1 MLKNKVKKRIF
12 QELSYATGKYLIS
25 PEIASLVITYRC
37 NFRCLACTVWRM
49 DEYPELSPAEWEA
62 VCKQLKTTLSQNTT
76 IELSGGEPLLR
87 KDLVIQAVSQ
97 LRNFFKNVGINSNGS
112 LLDEPTI
119 LALKKS
125 GITYAKISLY
135 STDDEKHDKLRGFS
149 GAAQQAKKAIDL
161 LAKHA
166 IKTDI
171 GVLLTAENIS
181 DIPKLIQYF
190 NQPAYANVSIILQP
204 LDEPIGLP
212 PIVGENKT
220 NTIETLW
227 PDRQSVQDLFFWLQK
242 NKPRNIKNSGAS
254 LQVIEKYYLER
265 KSALD
270 RRCFAGQRSLV
281 ICPDGKVSFCYKGGM
296 IGNISKDTL
305 FEILSGEKALKERR
319 KIQKCHG
326 SCRIIGCNFQKT
338 LPELFSLS

>member
-1 MLKNKVKKRIF
+1 MLKNKVRKRIF
-12 QELSYATGKYLIS
+12 QELSYVTGKYLIS

-49 DEYPELSPAEWEA
+49 DEYPELSQTAWEA
-62 VCKQLKTTLSQNTT
+62 ACKQLKATLSQNTT
-76 IELSGGEPLLR
+76 IEISGGEPLLR
-87 KDLVIQAVSQ
+87 KGLVFFMISQ

-112 LLDEPTI
+112 LLDEPTV

-135 STDDEKHDKLRGFS
+135 STNDEKHDKLRGFS

-161 LAKHA
+161 LAKHG

-171 GVLLTAENIS
+171 GVLITAENIS
-181 DIPKLIQYF
+181 DIPELIRYL
-190 NQPAYANVSIILQP
+190 NQPTYANVSIILQP

-227 PDRQSVQDLFFWLQK
+227 PNKKSVQDLSFWLQK
-242 NKPRNIKNSGAS
+242 NKPRNVKNSRAS
-254 LQVIEKYYLER
+254 LQAIEKYYLDHT
-265 KSALD
+265 SALN
-270 RRCFAGQRSLV
+270 RRCFAGQRNLA
-281 ICPDGKVSFCYKGGM
+281 IYPDGEVFLCYKGGA
-296 IGNISKDTL
+296 IGNISKDAL
-305 FEILSGEKALKERR
+305 SEILSGEKASKERR
-319 KIQKCHG
+319 KIKKCQ
-326 SCRIIGCNFQKT
+326 SCCRIIGCNFQKT
-338 LPELFSLS
+338 FPELFNLS